1 MKGNE
6 DNYPLAW
13 EDALG
18 EIHIG
23 NSALEIILSMKRLEW
38 GGPPP
43 TALEFKQR
51 ISHRAA
57 IFGKVFEFN
66 DAFSFLLEMERHGIG
81 RFRPDFVQNTAQTED
96 FSSQNL

>member
-1 MKGNE
+1 MKRKGTI
-6 DNYPLAW
+6 AW

-23 NSALEIILSMKRLEW
+23 DSALDIILSMKRLE
-38 GGPPP
+38 GGGAPP
-43 TALEFKQR
+43 TAQEFKDR
-51 ISHRAA
+51 ITLRAA

-66 DAFSFLLEMERHGIG
+66 DALSFLLEMERHGIG
-81 RFRPDFVQNTAQTED
+81 RFRPDFVQNIADAQD

>member
-1 MKGNE
+1 MKKQGTI
-6 DNYPLAW
+6 AW

-23 NSALEIILSMKRLEW
+23 DSPLDIILSMKRLEW
-38 GGPPP
+38 GGPAP
-43 TALEFKQR
+43 TAQDFKNR
-51 ISHRAA
+51 VTRRAA

-66 DAFSFLLEMERHGIG
+66 DALSFLLEMERHGIG
-81 RFRPDFVQNTAQTED
+81 RFRPDFVQNIAHADD